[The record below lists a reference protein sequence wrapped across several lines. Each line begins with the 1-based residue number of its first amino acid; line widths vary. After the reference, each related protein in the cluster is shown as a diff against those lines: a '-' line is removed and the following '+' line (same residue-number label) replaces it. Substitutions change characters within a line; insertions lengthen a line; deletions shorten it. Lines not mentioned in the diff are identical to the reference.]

1 MQARSRATVERIYAA
16 SEALIAREGIG
27 RLTIDAVAAEARLS
41 KGGVLHHFRS
51 KEALVVGLAMRKLQK
66 VQDGFKEQSAQL
78 AGQVAPA
85 LRGMVE
91 HAALTYG
98 HDDGFSRA
106 LLVAAVENSA
116 SLTAFRAMFDAALE
130 EVRAESADPDLAT
143 VLLLAVVGLQVCHTL
158 GFAQLSPEHAG
169 GAFASLRRTAVE
181 IGRDETSE
189 SRAIG

>member
-27 RLTIDAVAAEARLS
+27 RLTIDAVAAEAKLS

-66 VQDGFKEQSAQL
+66 VQDGFKEQSAHL

-116 SLTAFRAMFDAALE
+116 SLTAFRAMFDGALE
-130 EVRAESADPDLAT
+130 EVRHESADPDLAT
-143 VLLLAVVGLQVCHTL
+143 VLLLATVGLQVCQTL
-158 GFAQLSPEHAG
+158 GFARLSPEHAE
-169 GAFASLRRTAVE
+169 GAFASLRRAAANC
-181 IGRDETSE
+181 GRKVPSET
-189 SRAIG
+189 RPA

>member
-16 SEALIAREGIG
+16 SEAVIAREGIG
-27 RLTIDAVAAEARLS
+27 RLTIDAVAAEAKLS

-66 VQDGFKEQSAQL
+66 VQDGFKVQSAHL

-116 SLTAFRAMFDAALE
+116 SLTAFRAMFDEALE
-130 EVRAESADPDLAT
+130 EVRVESADPDLAT
-143 VLLLAVVGLQVCHTL
+143 VLLLATVGLQVCHTL
-158 GFAQLSPEHAG
+158 GFARLSPENAEG
-169 GAFASLRRTAVE
+169 TFKSLRRAAANNCRK
-181 IGRDETSE
+181 GSPETPPD
-189 SRAIG
+189 